1 MSKNK
6 QRVLL
11 AKPGLD
17 GHDLGIKIVARALR
31 DAGVEVIYTGLNVTP
46 EEMVNIALDEWVDVV
61 GISFLSGSHLRL
73 TEKIMKLMTEKDLGH
88 IKVMVGGII
97 PHQDIQK
104 LTDLGVNRVFPPGS
118 PVREITAHVLSLAD
132 NESGS

>member
-1 MSKNK
+1 MSTNR

-61 GISFLSGSHLRL
+61 GISFLSGSHMGL

-97 PHQDIQK
+97 PRQDIQK
-104 LTDLGVNRVFPPGS
+104 LMDLGVNRVFPPGS
-118 PVREITAHVLSLAD
+118 PIEEIADYVLSLAH